1 MAIINL
7 KNISFTDSDNI
18 KLDKVN
24 YNFDQLVSNGGG
36 PQGPTGSHGV
46 TGPQGVNGYQGPFG
60 VRGDQGDQGPI
71 GSAGTQVWIYQEGDT
86 DTLDAN
92 TVFPKH
98 DDPTD
103 PTGDG
108 TLNPPVVSVGFRS
121 DSPMYGVTQ
130 EDTGQNV
137 PYQFIINRNDN
148 YALSNLAL
156 RTDGTDNLFLQSI
169 NWDDQNN
176 TSIMKMSF
184 SEVEDNRIE
193 YWANKHTY
201 IDNITGANLLEISS
215 NGIVSNVGAEFNE
228 ELKINGDLIV
238 STGITPGDPGS
249 PDVDKIAVSA
259 DAQGTIIFKYAD
271 ELGGTAPIGTIIS
284 MLPSIYND
292 NTKFIQ
298 QETVN
303 PNGLPIEIRV
313 GSGIGDYEGWYVCN
327 GQTWTDGVEE
337 YEVPGLN
344 SFSYSI
350 EDDPSNDLN
359 SQGSAVETNNNL
371 EVIGGAD
378 ISTAALFS
386 SPNYTIT
393 SSVTDSDI
401 NLDPQGFQGATTVV
415 KVKRLPQIIYLGV
428 DNLYW
433 QDAGSD
439 QAPLVDNTYTFAITS
454 DGQPGTILS
463 QYTDTISVQSG
474 TTSSELFQLPA
485 PDGYRWTSEPT
496 VSYFFDTSSGIP
508 SIVSGPP
515 PLINGTDDTLLDIY
529 INQLADGSSQT
540 FYYLYP
546 ASYIEI
552 INIDN
557 TYIIN
562 DYSEDWTS
570 TPGSITINENP
581 GDNVTVGTFDLE
593 APSFKYFDSS
603 KEPLVQT
610 ASRVSLGTMGLS
622 TFRNGD
628 IGISSYEYQDAAGI
642 PTTTKPVKLQLNITD
657 NDFADTSAVS
667 GGTTEDTTIKINGIA
682 FFDRAPYI
690 EYSTSWTGGNNT
702 WNATNFGEY
711 STSAN
716 RNWNIKNNTED
727 QVVIR
732 LKVSKYN
739 TNGDTTAE
747 ITINTAQVGSTNT
760 ILMASTGIANTI
772 GLTTTSATAYSGT
785 TYTIPA
791 GATINIE
798 WTNLQKPS
806 SGGWFASI
814 EYYSGSTPT
823 TAGTGIQLQARPV

>member
-7 KNISFTDSDNI
+7 KNISFTDPDNI

-36 PQGPTGSHGV
+36 PKGPTGSHGV

-71 GSAGTQVWIYQEGDT
+71 GSAGTQVWIYQEGAT
-86 DTLDAN
+86 DSLDAN
-92 TVFPKH
+92 VVFPKH
-98 DDPTD
+98 DPTE
-103 PTGDG
+103 DG

-121 DSPMYGVTQ
+121 DSPKYGKPQ
-130 EDTGQNV
+130 MDTGQNV

-169 NWDDQNN
+169 NWDEQNN

-184 SEVEDNRIE
+184 SEVGDDNDNRIE

-201 IDNITGANLLEISS
+201 IDNISEANLLEISS

-259 DAQGTIIFKYAD
+259 DTQGTIVFKYAD

-350 EDDPSNDLN
+350 EDDPSDEST

-393 SSVTDSDI
+393 SSVIDSDI
-401 NLDPQGFQGATTVV
+401 NLDPQGFQGATTIV

-433 QDAGSD
+433 QDAGSN
-439 QAPLVDNTYTFAITS
+439 QAPIVDNEYTFAITS

-474 TTSSELFQLPA
+474 TTSNELFQLPA
-485 PDGYRWTSEPT
+485 PDGYRWTSAPT
-496 VSYFFDTSSGIP
+496 VSYFYDTSAGIP

-529 INQLADGSSQT
+529 INQLADESSQT
-540 FYYLYP
+540 FYYQYP

-552 INIDN
+552 INIDH
-557 TYIIN
+557 TYIYNTKPGVSYNTPNQTVNAQPGTTIVLDDSVVLTANSNKYFNDSIVPSIPNAYLGSYSTTRTSDLTIN
-562 DYSEDWTS
+562 SYSFTDSTGINPTQPNTLTLTIQDSDFGDTSS
-570 TPGSITINENP
+570 TPE
-581 GDNVTVGTFDLE
+581 
-593 APSFKYFDSS
+593 
-603 KEPLVQT
+603 
-610 ASRVSLGTMGLS
+610 
-622 TFRNGD
+622 
-628 IGISSYEYQDAAGI
+628 
-642 PTTTKPVKLQLNITD
+642 
-657 NDFADTSAVS
+657 
-667 GGTTEDTTIKINGIA
+667 GTTQDTTISFGVVVYDKYPKVDYSYANWYAGNINQYTAGN
-682 FFDRAPYI
+682 D
-690 EYSTSWTGGNNT
+690 TSYPRIWTVT
-702 WNATNFGEY
+702 
-711 STSAN
+711 
-716 RNWNIKNNTED
+716 NNTED
-727 QVVIR
+727 TIYVKI
-732 LKVSKYN
+732 KTSSSSGSVSS
-739 TNGDTTAE
+739 TFTQTGQSNGITGSVSTSGTALSGSY
-747 ITINTAQVGSTNT
+747 ITISPGNTFNGLWSN
-760 ILMASTGIANTI
+760 LM
-772 GLTTTSATAYSGT
+772 Y
-785 TYTIPA
+785 
-791 GATINIE
+791 
-798 WTNLQKPS
+798 PS
-806 SGGWFASI
+806 QSNYGWS
-814 EYYSGSTPT
+814 
-823 TAGTGIQLQARPV
+823 IQLAYRTDSPTNNTPSQWVAIQSF

>member
-7 KNISFTDSDNI
+7 KNISFTDPDNI

-71 GSAGTQVWIYQEGDT
+71 GSVGTQVWIYQEGDT
-86 DTLDAN
+86 DSLDAN

-259 DAQGTIIFKYAD
+259 DTQGTIVFKYAD

-350 EDDPSNDLN
+350 EDDPSDEST
-359 SQGSAVETNNNL
+359 SQGSAIETNNNL

-393 SSVTDSDI
+393 SSVIDSDI
-401 NLDPQGFQGATTVV
+401 NLDPQGFQGATTIV

-439 QAPLVDNTYTFAITS
+439 QAPLVNNTYTFAITS

-463 QYTDTISVQSG
+463 QYTDMISVQSG
-474 TTSSELFQLPA
+474 TTSNELFQLPA
-485 PDGYRWTSEPT
+485 PDGYRWTSAPT
-496 VSYFFDTSSGIP
+496 ASYFYDTFAGLP
-508 SIVSGPP
+508 NIVSGPP

-529 INQLADGSSQT
+529 INQLANGSAQT
-540 FYYLYP
+540 FYYQYP
-546 ASYIEI
+546 TSYIEI
-552 INIDN
+552 INIDH
-557 TYIIN
+557 TYIYNTKSGVSYNTPNQIVNAQPGTTIVLDDSVVLTANSNKYFNDSIVPSIPNAYLGSLSIIRTSDLTIN
-562 DYSEDWTS
+562 SYSFTDSTGINPTQPNTLTLTIQDSDFGDTSS
-570 TPGSITINENP
+570 TPE
-581 GDNVTVGTFDLE
+581 
-593 APSFKYFDSS
+593 
-603 KEPLVQT
+603 
-610 ASRVSLGTMGLS
+610 
-622 TFRNGD
+622 
-628 IGISSYEYQDAAGI
+628 
-642 PTTTKPVKLQLNITD
+642 
-657 NDFADTSAVS
+657 
-667 GGTTEDTTIKINGIA
+667 GTTLDTTI
-682 FFDRAPYI
+682 
-690 EYSTSWTGGNNT
+690 
-702 WNATNFGEY
+702 NFGVVLYDKYPRVDY
-711 STSAN
+711 SYAVWYDGNISQYVAGNDTSYP
-716 RNWNIKNNTED
+716 RIWTLTNNTED
-727 QVVIR
+727 TIYVKI
-732 LKVSKYN
+732 KTSSSSGSVSSTFTQTGQSNGISGFVN
-739 TNGDTTAE
+739 T
-747 ITINTAQVGSTNT
+747 
-760 ILMASTGIANTI
+760 
-772 GLTTTSATAYSGT
+772 SGT
-785 TYTIPA
+785 T
-791 GATINIE
+791 
-798 WTNLQKPS
+798 L
-806 SGGWFASI
+806 
-814 EYYSGSTPT
+814 SGSYITIAPGNT
-823 TAGTGIQLQARPV
+823 FNGLWSNLMYPSQYGWSIQLAYRTDLPGDNTPSNWIAIQSL